1 MNTQKYFMMGQ
12 KKHSHSS
19 HFIFIFKL
27 KYPTIF
33 LQGLWLTIYLP
44 GTYEYNKNQGQ
55 GFSSTV
61 DPKVFTK
68 QIQIFQ
74 TLDKKWKV
82 NSKIQTNSFL
92 PQKQV
97 FRAFSIGVR
106 IPLHWIKKKIPWK
119 LLNLLNCL
127 FLLQI
132 IWKAEMQFSVHNMRI

>member
-1 MNTQKYFMMGQ
+1 MGTIEYTKVFYDGT
-12 KKHSHSS
+12 KKNSHSS

-82 NSKIQTNSFL
+82 TSKIQTNAFL
-92 PQKQV
+92 PQKQM
-97 FRAFSIGVR
+97 FRAFPIGVR
-106 IPLHWIKKKIPWK
+106 IPLHWIKKKISWNI
-119 LLNLLNCL
+119 LNYLKC
-127 FLLQI
+127 FY
-132 IWKAEMQFSVHNMRI
+132 F